1 MKNKFTNFSILMILG
16 VLVSCVSLQDR
27 EMLLH
32 EKAGANIIGSVEVKF
47 TSFQP
52 FHFHAKNS
60 LKNKAY
66 SELMR
71 EARKQYSGNIELK
84 NIMITGSGS
93 AWEGVWAGSSIL
105 LGFLVPAIIDNATY
119 SDENN
124 FGPWFGMIGA
134 PVFLGGM
141 NLAGNFQKITATADV
156 ILLSGTVGIGKMN
169 QEKMGNIL
177 TNVTQTLTERLPNN
191 STIAILSITYSDKND
206 SEFIIDELEY
216 RMVNSGKFSIVDRRR
231 LDQIRN
237 ELNFQ
242 MSGDVDDNSAISIGN
257 MLGANIVITGNV
269 TTGTTQYLNIKAL
282 DVKTARIIAMARE
295 QL

>member
-1 MKNKFTNFSILMILG
+1 MKIRIIIVLNLMIIG
-16 VLVSCVSLQDR
+16 ILVSCVSLQDR
-27 EMLLH
+27 EMLSH
-32 EKAGANIIGSVEVKF
+32 EKAEANIIGSVEVKF
-47 TSFQP
+47 TSFQW
-52 FHFHAKNS
+52 FHFS
-60 LKNKAY
+60 QKNKLMQKAY
-66 SELMR
+66 TELKR
-71 EARKQYSGNIELK
+71 AAQRQYEGNIDVK
-84 NIMITGSGS
+84 NIHITGNFSPWEAGWAVVSG
-93 AWEGVWAGSSIL
+93 IPL
-105 LGFLVPAIIDNATY
+105 LVGTLLAVNIDQ
-119 SDENN
+119 
-124 FGPWFGMIGA
+124 GMGGA
-134 PVFLGGM
+134 PIAGG
-141 NLAGNFQKITATADV
+141 LISGGLILSGNFQKITATADV